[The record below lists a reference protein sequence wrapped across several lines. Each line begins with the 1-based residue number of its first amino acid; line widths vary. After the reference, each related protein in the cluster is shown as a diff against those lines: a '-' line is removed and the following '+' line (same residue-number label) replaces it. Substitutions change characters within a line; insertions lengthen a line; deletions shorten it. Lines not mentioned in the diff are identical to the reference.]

1 MGTEGARAL
10 LGRAAGLTLQTGN
23 LLNWGCLRKKCP
35 ATPGEEETLDVLE
48 CTVAQAI
55 EKINPEERDELKVSA
70 CSALG
75 VAQLDSVIIAPPPLE
90 DGTTLS
96 LEYLQPYWQELESLV
111 QNKKI
116 VAIGTSDLDK
126 TLLEQLY
133 LWAQVKPSSN
143 QVNLASCCVMPPDL
157 TAFAKEFDIQ
167 LLTHN
172 DPKAAF
178 TLPALWK
185 SGSVEYVAPLKMFDC
200 KKRPLFV
207 GSAERSTPVTRSM
220 TRRRTKSI
228 HKPEVIQ
235 ESQFEELEHAETK
248 SDVSDSSEM
257 QITRNENTTVPPA
270 QSVAEPP
277 IDGDVSETESNCSSV
292 SGFQTPLFVRV
303 TRRRQIVIPYQPDTA
318 DKKRRDNTSF
328 VNKLSRILDEE
339 ISEAESCS
347 SAVSGVQMSVTRT
360 TRSRQSKKKL
370 QPDTVCE
377 AQSGD
382 TSDAESCC
390 LSSPM
395 EPSST
400 TKRITRSMQMKSQGE
415 NTKESE
421 KKIISKDEDLTE
433 DTVKSEPIIISD
445 SRPGEL
451 VSDTEDASVVIK
463 GNKEPISPKSKC
475 SSKSATTTQS
485 ENTEEVLNDV
495 TPKSLTKVK
504 QSDTKSPVK
513 KTRKNTESIEIDLSE
528 AACGQ
533 IQEDHNKVLE
543 REGKLEHMDISL
555 TECMSPKQLLESQG
569 QVTPDEN
576 KKIPECKRVN
586 AEANAQQS
594 FTHADKLGKTKRASA
609 VSSLPKDVAVAQRT
623 DSIDKGRVLEIDADS
638 GEDQIK
644 EYEVS
649 HSCERSSTGNDS
661 VALFLSN
668 SESEESENS
677 DVEDIDTV
685 DENLCYKKSDGGTPS
700 LSESLK
706 NSSLHVEGLFAI
718 DTEPGMS
725 SSQKYYLDEVDQDS
739 DAESKHE
746 GSEKAEESDLEDTE
760 EELIDENDKDEDD
773 DLLNNNIDV
782 LHLSSSI
789 DPGLNI
795 KKLGGLYIS
804 FDTKKQKPKPS
815 VIEQLKGKK
824 KAQLLQK
831 SVITPDFEKKE
842 CVPPL
847 RESLHQ
853 LKKQRRAEREK
864 TAGDGWFGMKAP
876 EITSELKN
884 DLKVL
889 KMRASLDPK
898 HFYKKNDRDG
908 LPKYFQVGTVVDS
921 PIDFYHSRIP
931 KKQRKRTIVEE
942 LLADS
947 EFRRYNK
954 KKYQEI
960 MSEKAAFAA
969 GKRNRKKKKFHN

>member
-1 MGTEGARAL
+1 MVNTRPAAAARSEARARAGGRKGAGREGRDGRGGNMVNTTRAAAARSGARA
-10 LGRAAGLTLQTGN
+10 GA
-23 LLNWGCLRKKCP
+23 
-35 ATPGEEETLDVLE
+35 
-48 CTVAQAI
+48 
-55 EKINPEERDELKVSA
+55 
-70 CSALG
+70 
-75 VAQLDSVIIAPPPLE
+75 
-90 DGTTLS
+90 
-96 LEYLQPYWQELESLV
+96 
-111 QNKKI
+111 
-116 VAIGTSDLDK
+116 
-126 TLLEQLY
+126 
-133 LWAQVKPSSN
+133 
-143 QVNLASCCVMPPDL
+143 
-157 TAFAKEFDIQ
+157 
-167 LLTHN
+167 
-172 DPKAAF
+172 
-178 TLPALWK
+178 
-185 SGSVEYVAPLKMFDC
+185 SGSPRGPGPDAPAAEE
-200 KKRPLFV
+200 V

-235 ESQFEELEHAETK
+235 ESQFEELEHAEIK
-248 SDVSDSSEM
+248 SDVSDRSEV

-303 TRRRQIVIPYQPDTA
+303 TRRRQIVIPYQPDSA

-347 SAVSGVQMSVTRT
+347 SAISGVQMSNVTRT

-370 QPDTVCE
+370 QTDTVCE
-377 AQSGD
+377 AQSED

-400 TKRITRSMQMKSQGE
+400 TKRITRSMQMKSQAE

-445 SRPGEL
+445 SGPAEL
-451 VSDTEDASVVIK
+451 VSDTEDASIVIK
-463 GNKEPISPKSKC
+463 GNKEPISPISKG

-485 ENTEEVLNDV
+485 ENTEKVLNYV
-495 TPKSLTKVK
+495 TPKSLTKLK
-504 QSDTKSPVK
+504 QSDAKSPVK
-513 KTRKNTESIEIDLSE
+513 KTRKNTESIEVDQ

-533 IQEDHNKVLE
+533 IQDHNKVLE
-543 REGKLEHMDISL
+543 REGKLERMDISL

-569 QVTPDEN
+569 QVIPDEN

-586 AEANAQQS
+586 TEAHAQQS

-623 DSIDKGRVLEIDADS
+623 SSIDKGRVLEIDADS
-638 GEDQIK
+638 GENQIK

-677 DVEDIDTV
+677 DVV
-685 DENLCYKKSDGGTPS
+685 DVDSENLCYKKSDGGTPS
-700 LSESLK
+700 LSKSLE

-824 KAQLLQK
+824 DKK

-864 TAGDGWFGMKAP
+864 TAGDGWFGMRAP